1 MKGARLACMLWTF
14 QGLCSAVSHGGLAFH
29 ALDMGATLNP
39 RFWEIQIF
47 ISCSWL
53 DSFPHFHFALE
64 GC

>member
-1 MKGARLACMLWTF
+1 MLWTF